1 MGAKLKGPVIQCKTP
16 LILTERRDKR
26 LYIAGLRAYSAILAL
41 ILALGPPDGSL
52 NLWSAELAHNSLH
65 L

>member
-1 MGAKLKGPVIQCKTP
+1 M
-16 LILTERRDKR
+16 ERRDKR
-26 LYIAGLRAYSAILAL
+26 LYTAGLRAYSAILAL

-52 NLWSAELAHNSLH
+52 NLWSAEPAHNPLH